1 MAEQR
6 GNALPV
12 GYELDE
18 FRVVEVLGRGGFGI
32 TYKAMDERLRR
43 AVAIKEYLPT
53 QFAYRGENFAVLP
66 RDENDKEMFVWGLT
80 RFIDEARA
88 LAMFRHPNIIAV
100 IRYFEANGT
109 AYLVM
114 EYEEGCDLDAWLRLY
129 PQGVAEDVLV
139 HKLLLPLL
147 DGLEKVHDK
156 GLLHR
161 DIKPDNVFIRHDGT
175 PVLIDFGASRPHG
188 KDAQTHLTSLI
199 SVGYSPFEQYGGA
212 GRQGP
217 WSDFYALA
225 GTLYRVITGQKPPDA
240 IARQQGEE
248 LTPAVQAG
256 GGRYS
261 ETLLSAIDRALSLD
275 PTDRPQ
281 NAAEFRSM
289 ISGFAPDGATP
300 DPGATL
306 VRQTS
311 ATRRGEGVRQ
321 SRKAFWWGGL
331 GALGALA
338 AVVVALTQGPWAER
352 PPSGPPATVEIGAEI
367 PAPGLPESRPGEA
380 TVTETSPPEIGDSV
394 PGGTA
399 AEAAEAEGREPEEDA
414 ILSGLSVSSP
424 VRDFRDAQIS
434 GALLAYVSNK
444 TRFDDCRES
453 GCAEVGALMSRVQ
466 EALEGYEWE
475 RAPVSGSI
483 RVVNPRR
490 LDSNECPFMV
500 DMEETIRFGDEQRQ
514 QTRTYCTQNG
524 FDRELQASGKV
535 VR

>member
-1 MAEQR
+1 MAEQT

-43 AVAIKEYLPT
+43 AVAIKEYLPA

-66 RDENDKEMFVWGLT
+66 RDDNDKEMFLWGLT

-114 EYEEGCDLDAWLRLY
+114 EYEEGCDLDAWLRLH
-129 PQGVAEDVLV
+129 PQGVAENVLV

-161 DIKPDNVFIRHDGT
+161 DIKPDNVFMRRDGT

-248 LTPAVQAG
+248 LVPAVEAG
-256 GGRYS
+256 AGRYG
-261 ETLLSAIDRALSLD
+261 ETFLSAIDRALSLD
-275 PTDRPQ
+275 PSERPQ
-281 NAAEFRSM
+281 NAAGFRAM
-289 ISGFAPDGATP
+289 VLGLAPDGAAA
-300 DPGATL
+300 DAGATL
-306 VRQTS
+306 VRRTAETQLGPG
-311 ATRRGEGVRQ
+311 ARQ
-321 SRKAFWWGGL
+321 SRKAVWWGGL
-331 GALGALA
+331 GALGVVAVA
-338 AVVVALTQGPWAER
+338 AVVLMQGSWR
-352 PPSGPPATVEIGAEI
+352 DRVSSDPPATIESDADRAVVD
-367 PAPGLPESRPGEA
+367 PPESRPDEA
-380 TVTETSPPEIGDSV
+380 TETGTPPPAIGDTAV
-394 PGGTA
+394 PDSS
-399 AEAAEAEGREPEEDA
+399 AEGAADDDEEDA
-414 ILSGLSVSSP
+414 ILSGLSIPYP
-424 VRDFRDAQIS
+424 VRETREQQIS
-434 GALLAYVSNK
+434 GSLLAYVSNK
-444 TRFDDCRES
+444 TSFDACRET
-453 GCAEVGALMSRVQ
+453 GCDEMSRLMTKVQ
-466 EALEGYEWE
+466 EALEGYEWKQS
-475 RAPVSGSI
+475 PFSGSI
-483 RVVNPRR
+483 RIFNPRR
-490 LDSNECPFMV
+490 LDSDQCPFMV
-500 DMEETIRFGDEQRQ
+500 DMEETIRLGDEHRRQ
-514 QTRTYCTQNG
+514 MRTYCTQSG
-524 FDRELQASGKV
+524 FDRVLQSS
-535 VR
+535 REIER